1 MALRMTQAP
10 PAPQHKRPRPKVPVA
25 AALTVVLVLL
35 LVLGLIWGAGGFR
48 KTRGKTVTLI
58 GSTSVEPF
66 AELLAENFDQGHSDI
81 SVEVQGGGS
90 TAGIQALTS
99 GLADIGMCSR
109 SLSKEEQ
116 QTMTPIVIA
125 RDGLAVI
132 VNESNPIDTLTEE
145 QIRSLFAGDVTNWKQ
160 LGGSDSPVNLIM
172 REEGSGTREAFMN
185 LVMRGRETALR
196 ALVQE
201 SNGAVK
207 ELVRTD
213 PAGVGYMS
221 LGLVGTEVKAVKIK
235 GVEATSE
242 NVRRGTYT
250 LVRPF
255 LFVVRRRVGEATSQG
270 AAASTRANSPLA
282 AAAGLT
288 PQAKTLIEYVLSP
301 PGQAVL
307 ESQGL
312 VAAQ

>member
-1 MALRMTQAP
+1 MAVRMTQAP
-10 PAPQHKRPRPKVPVA
+10 PAPQHYRPRRKVPVA
-25 AALTVVLVLL
+25 AALTAILL
-35 LVLGLIWGAGGFR
+35 LLLTLGLIWGAGGFR
-48 KTRGKTVTLI
+48 KTRGKMVTLI

-66 AELLAENFDQGHSDI
+66 AELLAENFDQRHGDI

-90 TAGIQALTS
+90 TAGIQALAS

-109 SLSKEEQ
+109 SLSRQEQ
-116 QTMTPIVIA
+116 QTMMPIVIA

-132 VNESNPIDTLTEE
+132 VNESNPIDSLTQE

-160 LGGSDSPVNLIM
+160 LGGPDRPVNLIM
-172 REEGSGTREAFMN
+172 REEGSGTREAFMH
-185 LVMRGRETALR
+185 LVMHGRETALR

-213 PAGVGYMS
+213 PAAVGYMS
-221 LGLVGTEVKAVKIK
+221 LGLVGTEVKSLKIN
-235 GVEATSE
+235 GVEASVE
-242 NVRRGTYT
+242 NVRNGSYT

-255 LFVVRRRVGEATSQG
+255 LFVVHRAVG
-270 AAASTRANSPLA
+270 AATASTQANSPLA
-282 AAAGLT
+282 GAAGLT
-288 PQAKTLIEYVLSP
+288 PQAGTFIQYVLSP

-312 VAAQ
+312 VSAQ